1 MHAGSVEERNTVHF
15 AQTGTRR
22 SRSFQPAP
30 HCATGA
36 PSHSGAVR
44 CLPACLPP
52 PPPPTASPPAV
63 FEGWYFKVT
72 LPGDGQSFA
81 LIYSVEDPSD
91 NNKHSGVGAQVMG
104 PDDGYLLQYSPR
116 QVQQQFWADRSD
128 LALGAVFKARGAQ
141 QRQQQQL
148 ASLRRPLPA
157 AQFDA
162 GVEQGFQASATW
174 HQGSI
179 VRAEAGAAG
188 SLPSTVDSCRWAFSV
203 RPVVGWGDAGGRQKA
218 TAGWLA
224 ALPVF
229 EPHWQ
234 VVMAHGLASG
244 WIEWGGK
251 RYEFTDA
258 AHYAVRAPERGS
270 ALLPDSLPAR
280 SACACL
286 APVVAGPPAPPAR
299 NATHC
304 CQHIT
309 RAASPPAGPL
319 TCLQEKNWGG
329 GFPRRWCW
337 VQCNTFEGEPGT
349 SVTAVGALRGLLGVP
364 GVEENVGMVGIHH
377 RGR

>member
-1 MHAGSVEERNTVHF
+1 
-15 AQTGTRR
+15 
-22 SRSFQPAP
+22 
-30 HCATGA
+30 
-36 PSHSGAVR
+36 
-44 CLPACLPP
+44 
-52 PPPPTASPPAV
+52 
-63 FEGWYFKVT
+63 VT

-81 LIYSVEDPSD
+81 LIYSVEDPLD

-104 PDDGYLLQYSPR
+104 PEDGYLLQYSPR

-128 LALGAVFKARGAQ
+128 LALGAVFKPRGAPAGTRQ
-141 QRQQQQL
+141 QQQQQL

-179 VRAEAGAAG
+179 VRAEAGATG
-188 SLPSTVDSCRWAFSV
+188 VLPSTVDSCRWAFSV
-203 RPVVGWGDAGGRQKA
+203 RPVVGWGDTDGRQKA

-258 AHYAVRAPERGS
+258 AHYAVRAVERGRG
-270 ALLPDSLPAR
+270 AAAR
-280 SACACL
+280 QPACAIGIG
-286 APVVAGPPAPPAR
+286 PGSGQPPAHPVS
-299 NATHC
+299 NATC
-304 CQHIT
+304 CY
-309 RAASPPAGPL
+309 
-319 TCLQEKNWGG
+319 
-329 GFPRRWCW
+329 
-337 VQCNTFEGEPGT
+337 
-349 SVTAVGALRGLLGVP
+349 
-364 GVEENVGMVGIHH
+364 HH
-377 RGR
+377 MIS